1 MKVLVFSLA
10 VVVSLFS
17 SFSSR
22 AFGALG
28 GDVASVAADRAQMKA
43 GDVQKQTSSYA
54 VHELQGESGT
64 VVREYVSPSGNVFAV
79 AWQGQFFPDMQELLG
94 TYFDQYSAAV
104 KANKEARVGRRPLNV
119 QLPGLTVQLN
129 GHMRAYHFRA
139 YVPQQVPAGV
149 KQEGL
154 W

>member
-1 MKVLVFSLA
+1 MKVLVLSLA
-10 VVVSLFS
+10 ILVSLFS
-17 SFSSR
+17 FSLR

-28 GDVASVAADRAQMKA
+28 GNAASVAADGAQMKA
-43 GDVQKQTSSYA
+43 GDVPKQTSNYTA
-54 VHELQGESGT
+54 HQLRGESGT

-79 AWQGQFFPDMQELLG
+79 AWQGQFFPDIQQLLG

-104 KANKEARVGRRPLNV
+104 KANKEVRIGRHPLNL

-139 YVPQQVPAGV
+139 YVPQQIPAGV
-149 KQEGL
+149 KQEEL